1 MNCKL
6 LTEDGNGSLFVMFIY
21 LLWREKAREEKA
33 ERGGERIPIR
43 LRTVSAEP
51 YVGPKATNA
60 KIMTWSRD

>member
-1 MNCKL
+1 MR
-6 LTEDGNGSLFVMFIY
+6 G
-21 LLWREKAREEKA
+21 RERER
-33 ERGGERIPIR
+33 EREQGRGREIERERIPSR